1 MNDDSSRSSLQTASP
16 SNPSCE
22 APFDSSKPPHSD
34 HLIDILVREPRWKT
48 DFSVNY
54 HVLIQEALCAVLCAV
69 FKNTDKTDPFFELS
83 VLLTDDSE
91 IRSLNKEYRQKD
103 TPTNILS
110 FESGYILEGGK
121 NKQVPEI
128 IPLGDLVLSY
138 ETLKK
143 EADSQQ
149 KTFQDHMTHLLIHGL
164 LHLFGFDHENDKE
177 AEEMEA
183 LEITLL
189 KKFFHIKNP
198 YIEKG

>member
-22 APFDSSKPPHSD
+22 VPFDSSKTPHSD

-48 DFSVNY
+48 DFSFNY
-54 HVLIQEALCAVLCAV
+54 QTLIQQALCAVLCAV
-69 FKNTDKTDPFFELS
+69 LKNTEKTDTFFELS
-83 VLLTDDSE
+83 ILLTNDSE
-91 IRSLNKEYRQKD
+91 IQSLNKEYRQKD

-110 FESGYILEGGK
+110 FESGCFLEKGK
-121 NKQVPEI
+121 NKKVREI
-128 IPLGDLVLSY
+128 TPLGDLVLSY

-149 KTFQDHMTHLLIHGL
+149 KSFQDHLTHLLIHGL

-177 AEEMEA
+177 AKEMEEF
-183 LEITLL
+183 EIIIL
-189 KKFFHIKNP
+189 KKYFHIKNP